1 MNNGI
6 VITPQG
12 LITFGAVCAALIAL
26 FGYYNRVYKF
36 ILQQKKQ
43 DEDIKGIKE
52 ELTILTYGV
61 LACLKGLKEQGC
73 NGAVTEAINNTE
85 KFLNKKAHGQN

>member
-1 MNNGI
+1 MESGI

-12 LITFGAVCAALIAL
+12 LITAGAVIAAIVAI
-26 FGYYNRVYKF
+26 FGYYNKVYKF

-43 DEDIKGIKE
+43 DEDLKSMAKE
-52 ELTILTYGV
+52 MTVLTYGV

-73 NGAVTEAINNTE
+73 NGAVTEAIDKTE
-85 KFLNKKAHGQN
+85 KFLNQKAHGQI

>member
-12 LITFGAVCAALIAL
+12 LITAGAVIAALFAII
-26 FGYYNRVYKF
+26 GYYNRVYKF
-36 ILQQKKQ
+36 VMKQKEQ
-43 DEDIKGIKE
+43 DEDIKGMKE
-52 ELTILTYGV
+52 ELTVLTRGV

-73 NGAVTEAINNTE
+73 NGAVTVAIDDME
-85 KFLNKKAHGQN
+85 KYLNKKAHDQL